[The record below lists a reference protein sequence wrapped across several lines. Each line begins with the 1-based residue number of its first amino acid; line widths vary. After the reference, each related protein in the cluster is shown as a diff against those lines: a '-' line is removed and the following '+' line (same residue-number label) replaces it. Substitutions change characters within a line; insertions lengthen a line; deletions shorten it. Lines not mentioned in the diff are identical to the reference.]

1 MPREPKHTS
10 TTPSPVSI
18 TSADVARLA
27 GVSRA
32 TVSFVLNDTP
42 GHRVSEGTRSRVLD
56 AARQLG
62 YVPHAA
68 ARSLRAGRS
77 NLVLMPASISAIG
90 RLVSDWVDDLHSEL
104 DRRGYTAVLH
114 AGRFADPLDAARA
127 WAELRPA
134 AVIAIDGDRFTA
146 GAAELLS
153 RAGVR
158 GLLAFAARPVPGV
171 HTIGFDHADIGATAA
186 EHLIARGRT
195 RIGVVLP
202 LERGLATLAGPRLAG
217 AESVAARHMA
227 TVTPVELAYTGE
239 SATALAR
246 RWPSLG
252 LDAVFAYNDEY
263 AALLLHAFQAEGIA
277 VPDQV
282 AIVGSDDLVLSA
294 LQRPAL
300 TTVSLDLPSPA
311 GVADALHELIE
322 TGKPPRS
329 LPSRPSSSTATPP
342 DGPARP
348 LPPATAAGE
357 GRAEHA
363 GRPGDECRPCGSHA
377 PRRRAAGAPVCAVRH
392 GRSHRVAQSGR
403 TEPSPRA
410 AV

>member
-1 MPREPKHTS
+1 MAKDTPAPTS
-10 TTPSPVSI
+10 TPARTSL

-32 TVSFVLNDTP
+32 TVSFVLNDTQ
-42 GHRVSEGTRSRVLD
+42 GHRVSEATRARVLD
-56 AARQLG
+56 AAKQLG

-77 NLVLMPASISAIG
+77 NLVLMPASISAVG

-114 AGRFADPLDAARA
+114 AGRFADPLTAARA

-134 AVIAIDGDRFTA
+134 AVVALDGDRFTPE
-146 GAAELLS
+146 AAELLR

-158 GLLAFAARPVPGV
+158 GLLAFAAHPVAGV
-171 HTIGFDHADIGATAA
+171 HTIGFDHARIGATAA

-195 RIGVVLP
+195 RIGVIMP
-202 LERGLATLAGPRLAG
+202 QERGLGTLAGPRLAG

-227 TVTPVELAYTGE
+227 TVVPVELAYTRE

-246 RWPSLG
+246 RWASLG

-263 AALLLHAFQAEGIA
+263 AALLLHAFRAEGIV
-277 VPDQV
+277 VPDDV

-294 LQRPAL
+294 LQQPAL
-300 TTVSLDLPSPA
+300 TSIRLDLAPPA
-311 GVADALHELIE
+311 RIADAVHELIE
-322 TGKPPRS
+322 TG
-329 LPSRPSSSTATPP
+329 TT
-342 DGPARP
+342 
-348 LPPATAAGE
+348 
-357 GRAEHA
+357 
-363 GRPGDECRPCGSHA
+363 
-377 PRRRAAGAPVCAVRH
+377 APVPDIEAILI
-392 GRSHRVAQSGR
+392 HRQTS
-403 TEPSPRA
+403 
-410 AV
+410 